1 LGYARLFRM
10 RDPDRGAAHIMI
22 NFTFYSI
29 NLGADIDFYSDG
41 TWDID
46 VIYVL
51 DDMGT
56 VCEELPS
63 HMLTLRADREILTLV
78 ATALENTEPDIPDD
92 PAPLDYRI
100 RNVNC

>member
-1 LGYARLFRM
+1 M

-29 NLGADIDFYSDG
+29 SLGADIDFYSDG

-51 DDMGT
+51 DHRGV
-56 VCEELPS
+56 VCEELPA
-63 HMLTLRADREILTLV
+63 HMLTLRADREIFDLV
-78 ATALENTEPDIPDD
+78 KTALENCEPEPNPPDD
-92 PAPLDYRI
+92 PLPLEYRI
-100 RNVNC
+100 GNVNC

>member
-1 LGYARLFRM
+1 M
-10 RDPDRGAAHIMI
+10 RDPNRGVAHIMI

-56 VCEELPS
+56 VCEELPG
-63 HMLTLRADREILTLV
+63 HMLTLRADREIFDLV
-78 ATALENTEPDIPDD
+78 AAALEYTEPNPPND
-92 PAPLDYRI
+92 PSPLEYRI
-100 RNVNC
+100 RNTND